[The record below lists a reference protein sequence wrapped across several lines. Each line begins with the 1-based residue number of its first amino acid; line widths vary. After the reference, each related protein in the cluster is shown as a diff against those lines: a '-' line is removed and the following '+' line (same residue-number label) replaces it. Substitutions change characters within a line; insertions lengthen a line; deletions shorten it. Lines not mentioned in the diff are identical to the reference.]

1 MTIRTLG
8 SPSNSALPAQATR
21 VTPRLLRAL
30 TRRLVKETKPEQIYL
45 FGSYAYGEPEPH
57 SDLDLLIVTEE
68 PRGAARREREQ
79 FVYER
84 TRTALREL
92 SAMDFDVIA
101 RTPHE
106 LMQRLEQGHPFDREI
121 VSRGHIL
128 YARRGSPRRYHVK
141 HWRNRMPDS
150 QVVEEWI
157 DRAEQDYE
165 NALQILR
172 RRKRPSPASVCYN
185 CQQSIEKYL
194 KAFLLKTRG
203 GFQHTH
209 KLEELNAQCAQEDG
223 TFLLIEDWVTP
234 LTEYAIKGRYP
245 QAGITMDDARQ
256 AVATL
261 KQVRKFI
268 APKLGIK

>member
-1 MTIRTLG
+1 MPIRTRG
-8 SPSNSALPAQATR
+8 SLSHSASAAHTTR

-45 FGSYAYGEPEPH
+45 FGSYAYGEPKPH

-101 RTPHE
+101 RTPQE

-121 VSRGHIL
+121 VLRGHIL

-141 HWRNRMPDS
+141 HWRKRMPDS

-157 DRAEQDYE
+157 ERAEQDYE

-185 CQQSIEKYL
+185 CQQSVEKYL

-209 KLEELNAQCAQEDG
+209 KLEELNRQCAKEDG
-223 TFLLIEDWVTP
+223 TFLMIHDWVEP
-234 LTEYAIKGRYP
+234 LTKYAISGRYP
-245 QAGITMDDARQ
+245 DSSITMDDARQ
-256 AVATL
+256 AIARL
-261 KQVRKFI
+261 KQIRKFI
-268 APKLGIK
+268 LPKLQ